1 MKGTFFS
8 ADFIEDSVG
17 NLRLLEV
24 NTDTTIS
31 TNNLVYLDF
40 NDLISVLESN
50 NITRVTVVHKPNIH
64 QYIVDKLSESLT
76 SNAPFITEFK
86 EIKEQSNRIYPTPV
100 EDASDLFV
108 LRMAYDESAIFD
120 SEYAKGTL
128 NTLRLFCDYNEQD
141 SVAEFYHSSSL
152 GQYDTISRDFNSGN
166 LPDCLIKNISDAE
179 HSLIDFYKIGSEST
193 EDTDQSRW
201 GVFISEKA
209 TENNVI
215 QKYHIS
221 SQTVS
226 DNKVSTVRTFSIIYG
241 GDLSLIHVGQF
252 QESAV
257 FELPVESIYNEAQ
270 YINKIDNKHYYEF
283 ATNFIKYD
291 GTIDGILN
299 THLII
304 KSDDT
309 EVEIGNISVGE
320 EIKSYYIGGTD
331 LTEDDFTYLTWQIS
345 GNTLP
350 PESNLTTSTV
360 IYKNSKELLN
370 KTLSNITVNNNED
383 SIYTSVHKSFLVYD
397 GGMDSIVWKQSVNIK
412 TTTDYLVDYDGSLA
426 QVTNSEI
433 LIINENNFSLVEI
446 DVEDTDTYIIAGST
460 PVNSFVTH
468 NAPCFVAGTKIT
480 ISEGVTKNIEDI
492 IAGDSVLTLN
502 MLSNNIEANTVN
514 AVYSKKVD
522 RIVEYE
528 LENGEFLK
536 CTIDHPVYVEDK
548 GWSSFDNNLSN
559 KLYTIESKIGKIEIG
574 DCLKLLKG
582 SSKIVNINMI
592 EETTLVYN
600 LQDIK
605 NNHNFFANGILA
617 HNRGGIPKI

>member
-8 ADFIEDSVG
+8 ADFIEDTNG

-31 TNNLVYLDF
+31 VNNLVYLDF
-40 NDLISVLESN
+40 SNFISVLESN

-64 QYIVDKLSESLT
+64 QNIVNKLSESLT
-76 SNAPFITEFK
+76 LNAPFVVEFN
-86 EIKEQSNRIYPTPV
+86 EIKEQSNRIYPTSV
-100 EDASDLFV
+100 DDASDLFV

-128 NTLRLFCDYNEQD
+128 NTLKLFLDYNEQN
-141 SVAEFYHSSSL
+141 SVTEFYHSSSI
-152 GQYDTISRDFNSGN
+152 GEYNTILSDFNPGS
-166 LPDCLIKNISDAE
+166 LPDCLIKNVSDVN

-193 EDTDQSRW
+193 EDTSQTRW
-201 GVFISEKA
+201 NTFITNKA
-209 TENNVI
+209 TEDNII

-221 SQTVS
+221 TQTVS
-226 DNKVSTVRTFSIIYG
+226 NNKVSAVRTFSIIYG
-241 GDLSLIHVGQF
+241 GDLSLIHIGQF
-252 QESAV
+252 QENAV
-257 FELPVESIYNEAQ
+257 FELPTESIYDENQ

-283 ATNFIKYD
+283 ATNFIKND
-291 GTIDGILN
+291 GRIDGILN

-309 EVEIGNISVGE
+309 EVEIGNISVGD
-320 EIKSYYIGGTD
+320 EIKSYYIGGTN
-331 LTEDDFTYLTWQIS
+331 LTEDDFTYPTWQIS

-350 PESNLTTSTV
+350 SGSNLTTSTV
-360 IYKNSKELLN
+360 IYKNSKDLLS
-370 KTLSNITVNNNED
+370 KTLSNITVNNNDD
-383 SIYTSVHKSFLVYD
+383 SLYTSQYKSFLVYD
-397 GGMDSIVWKQSVNIK
+397 AEMEAIVWKQSVDIK

-433 LIINENNFSLVEI
+433 LIVNEDNFSLVEI

-460 PVNSFVTH
+460 PINSFVTH
-468 NAPCFVAGTKIT
+468 NAPCFIAGTKIH

-492 IAGDSVLTLN
+492 IAGDSVLTFN
-502 MLSNNIEANTVN
+502 MNSSEIESNVVN

-522 RIVEYE
+522 EIVEYE

-536 CTIDHPVYVEDK
+536 CTIDHPIYVEDK

-559 KLYTIESKIGKIEIG
+559 KLYSLETKINKIEIG
-574 DCLKLLKG
+574 DTLKLLIG
-582 SSKIVNINMI
+582 NTKIMNINVVK
-592 EETTLVYN
+592 ETTIVYN
-600 LQDIK
+600 LQEIE
-605 NNHNFFANGILA
+605 NNHNFFANSVLA
-617 HNRGGIPKI
+617 HNRGIPKL

>member
-31 TNNLVYLDF
+31 ANNLVYLDF

-64 QYIVDKLSESLT
+64 QHIVDNLSESLA

-86 EIKEQSNRIYPTPV
+86 EIKEQENRIYPTPV

-128 NTLRLFCDYNEQD
+128 NTLRIFCDYNEQN
-141 SVAEFYHSSSL
+141 SVVEFYHSSSSL
-152 GQYDTISRDFNSGN
+152 GQYDTISRDFNPVN

-193 EDTDQSRW
+193 EDTGQSRW
-201 GVFISEKA
+201 DVFISEKA
-209 TENNVI
+209 TENNII
-215 QKYHIS
+215 QRYHIS

-226 DNKVSTVRTFSIIYG
+226 GNKVSAVRTFSIVYG
-241 GDLSLIHVGQF
+241 GDLSLIQIGQF
-252 QESAV
+252 QENAV
-257 FELPVESIYNEAQ
+257 FELPTESIYHENQ
-270 YINKIDNKHYYEF
+270 YINKIDKKHYYEF
-283 ATNFIKYD
+283 ATNFIKNND
-291 GTIDGILN
+291 RIDGILN

-309 EVEIGNISVGE
+309 EVEIGNISVGD
-320 EIKSYYIGGTD
+320 EIKSYYIGGTN
-331 LTEDDFTYLTWQIS
+331 LTEDDFTYNIWQIS

-350 PESNLTTSTV
+350 PGSNLTASTV
-360 IYKNSKELLN
+360 MYKNSKDLVS
-370 KTLSNITVNNNED
+370 KTLLNITVNNNED
-383 SIYTSVHKSFLVYD
+383 SLYTSQYKAFLVYD
-397 GGMDSIVWKQSVNIK
+397 SEIDAIVWKQSVDIK
-412 TTTDYLVDYDGSLA
+412 TTTNYLVDYDGSMA

-433 LIINENNFSLVEI
+433 LIVNEDNFSLVEI

-460 PVNSFVTH
+460 PINAFVVH
-468 NAPCFVAGTKIT
+468 NAPCFIAGTKIH

-492 IAGDSVLTLN
+492 IAGDSVLTFN
-502 MLSNNIEANTVN
+502 MGSNEIENNVVN

-522 RIVEYE
+522 EIVEYE

-536 CTIDHPVYVEDK
+536 CTIDHPIYVENK
-548 GWSSFDNNLSN
+548 GWSSFDNSVSN
-559 KLYTIESKIGKIEIG
+559 KLYSLETKINKIEIG
-574 DCLKLLKG
+574 DTLKLLIG
-582 SSKIVNINMI
+582 NTKIVNINVVKEKTI
-592 EETTLVYN
+592 VYN
-600 LQDIK
+600 LQEIK
-605 NNHNFFANGILA
+605 SNHNFFANSVLA
-617 HNRGGIPKI
+617 HNRGQVKI